1 VSADSKMRKL
11 KVALKDFLLGAT
23 VYDMIKDLEKK
34 RLLTEYMLMSVVLG
48 DTLGYHVSSYYRF
61 RILPFWLPRLQKW
74 KHYMLKEKDL
84 TNKLK

>member
-11 KVALKDFLLGAT
+11 KVALKDFVLGAT

-48 DTLGYHVSSYYRF
+48 DTLGYNVSSYYRF

-74 KHYMLKEKDL
+74 KHYMLKEEDL